1 MQYKYCQNE
10 NFEDFASGRV
20 ILHKHG
26 YPNFPVRLA
35 QEIYCRC
42 LSYIKNKT
50 DICIYDP
57 CCGSGYMLTAIG
69 FLNPDS
75 LKTIICS
82 DFNGHALEIAEKNL
96 SLLSVSGLRARIA
109 HLQNLYTQFNRISHI
124 RAVESAEALLNLINK
139 ERTVSTIIFKADI
152 LSKNILE
159 NRNFKADIV
168 FTDVPYGNLVSWQED
183 DNGSITNLLENLL
196 PVIKPESVV
205 ALCSDKRQRIYSDKY
220 VRIEKQQI
228 GKRKFEILTLR

>member
-1 MQYKYCQNE
+1 MQYDYCQNE

-20 ILHKHG
+20 ILHKYN

-57 CCGSGYMLTAIG
+57 CCGSGYMLTTIG
-69 FLNPDS
+69 FLNINS
-75 LKTIICS
+75 LKTIVCS
-82 DFNGHALEIAEKNL
+82 DFNGHALEIAGKNL
-96 SLLSVSGLRARIA
+96 NLLNISGLQERIN
-109 HLQNLYTQFNRISHI
+109 HLQSLYMQFEKISHLQAI
-124 RAVESAEALLNLINK
+124 ESAKRLMKLLDE
-139 ERTVSTIIFKADI
+139 ERIIDTMTFKADI

-159 NRNFKADIV
+159 NKNFKADIV
-168 FTDVPYGNLVSWQED
+168 FTDIPYGHLVSWQED
-183 DNGSITNLLENLL
+183 EDDSINNFLENLIS
-196 PVIKPESVV
+196 VIKQGSVV
-205 ALCSDKRQRIYSDKY
+205 AVCSDKRQRIRSDKY
-220 VRIEKQQI
+220 VRLEKQQI